1 MPVEESKR
9 QRIVAKLQEL
19 RENDFSDAESILDYA
34 SELRNLSFEDVLN
47 LKLSELLPSA
57 SFTDTNRKGAVGNL
71 LEEHYFGYTINSD
84 SAPDFPN
91 AGIELKVS
99 PIVYGNNRKKE
110 WVIKAGERLVLTMIP
125 NDREIPVE
133 YKKSPLEKKSS
144 DILLINYFR
153 NRNVDK
159 TKQIIKL
166 VNRLQLSEE
175 DLEII
180 RDDYEKIVRLIRSGR
195 AHELSEGMT
204 NYLGACTK
212 GATAEKSIARQFYPY
227 VHVDG
232 TLEYIPAK
240 RRAFSFKQSFM
251 TSIVQRLEK
260 KQQEADSL
268 IKNAQLLKNSSFD
281 DIVLQMLTPFKNRYS
296 QELRTEVAPDLNP
309 NSKNFHNALTWRLL
323 GSKKERIEE
332 FEKSNISVRTIRL
345 QKNGTIKE
353 KLKLKNFK
361 FADLHTET
369 SWEDSEWYSLLADQ
383 RYLFVVFQEDDNG
396 YYLRG
401 AFFWSVPVHLIGG
414 EEFKDNTGTAYEY
427 WLDTKQKLR
436 DGVKVCLDGGTYKNN
451 FMKASENPV
460 CHIRPSAKKA
470 AYRFTDGRPDVGNV
484 ERDANQLPDGQWITS
499 QAFWLNTLLIQQEIG
514 NNL

>member
-1 MPVEESKR
+1 MAVEESKR
-9 QRIVAKLQEL
+9 DRIIRKLQDLKANE
-19 RENDFSDAESILDYA
+19 FSNAEAIVDYA
-34 SELRNLSFEDVLN
+34 SELRDMTFEEVLALELSA
-47 LKLSELLPSA
+47 LLPSNTY
-57 SFTDTNRKGAVGNL
+57 SDTNRKGAVGNL

-84 SAPDFPN
+84 SEPDFPN
-91 AGIELKVS
+91 AGLELKVS
-99 PIVYGNNRKKE
+99 PIDYGNNRKKE

-125 NDREIPVE
+125 NHCEIPIE
-133 YKKSPLEKKSS
+133 YDKSPLEKKAS
-144 DILLINYFR
+144 DILLISYLRDR
-153 NRNVDK
+153 NATK
-159 TKQIIKL
+159 TEQIIKL
-166 VNRLQLSEE
+166 INRLKISDE

-180 RDDYEKIVRLIRSGR
+180 REDYRKIVQLIQEGR

-212 GATAEKSIARQFYPY
+212 GATAKKSIARQFYPY
-227 VHVDG
+227 THADG
-232 TLEYIPAK
+232 LQEYIPAK
-240 RRAFSFKQSFM
+240 RRAFSFKQSYM
-251 TSIVQRLEK
+251 TSLVQRLEK
-260 KQQEADSL
+260 KQQEADRLFQDS
-268 IKNAQLLKNSSFD
+268 QLLKENSFD
-281 DIVLQMLTPFKNRYS
+281 DLVLQKLSPFNDRYS
-296 QELRTEVAPDLNP
+296 HDLGVEVAPDLDSNA
-309 NSKNFHNALTWRLL
+309 KNFHNALTWRLL
-323 GSKKERIEE
+323 GSKRERIEE
-332 FEKSNISVRTIRL
+332 FEKAGISVRTVRV

-361 FADLHTET
+361 FADLHAET

-436 DGVKVCLDGGTYKNN
+436 DGVKIRLEGGTYKNN

-460 CHIRPSAKKA
+460 CHIRPSAQKA

-499 QAFWLNTLLIQQEIG
+499 QAFWLNTLLIQQEIIKS
-514 NNL
+514 L